1 MRRLLLVVLMV
12 GILGSCAAQPTTL
25 EDASREDTTAGE
37 ATSLEDTGQET
48 ASVGEGTAGE
58 ETTEPTSPA
67 RATESDPEL
76 VEGLA
81 SRNTDA
87 RPAVGTNDMVSA
99 VHPLATKAG
108 LEVLEDGGNQR

>member
-1 MRRLLLVVLMV
+1 LRTLPVRTLLLER
-12 GILGSCAAQPTTL
+12 QPPWKIPVKRPPL
-25 EDASREDTTAGE
+25 KEKARPVRKPPSRP
-37 ATSLEDTGQET
+37 L
-48 ASVGEGTAGE
+48 
-58 ETTEPTSPA
+58 P